1 MKITTHWPRARL
13 RPAQIIGLA
22 IALVACVIY
31 FGVLHLLDGRAKS
44 YLEEVRQS
52 NRSMYLT
59 ILRQTQGF
67 DTYLA
72 EYTELEGYDSFRPLT
87 PVFLVG
93 RWTMRD
99 EPMRLSPGT
108 TPTECSNPLTLNYGL
123 LLEHDAGGLTLSVQ
137 YRINGKIVEVRNAAT
152 GIMPIHLVSYGGQLD
167 HIEFVP
173 PGESETVYGYLCGR

>member
-1 MKITTHWPRARL
+1 
-13 RPAQIIGLA
+13 
-22 IALVACVIY
+22 
-31 FGVLHLLDGRAKS
+31 
-44 YLEEVRQS
+44 
-52 NRSMYLT
+52 
-59 ILRQTQGF
+59 
-67 DTYLA
+67 
-72 EYTELEGYDSFRPLT
+72 
-87 PVFLVG
+87 
-93 RWTMRD
+93 MRD